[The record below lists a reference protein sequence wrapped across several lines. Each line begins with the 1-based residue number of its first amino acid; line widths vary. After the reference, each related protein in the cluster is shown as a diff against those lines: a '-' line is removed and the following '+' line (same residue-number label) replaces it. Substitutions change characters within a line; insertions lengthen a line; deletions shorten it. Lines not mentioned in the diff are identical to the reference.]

1 MLKYNLC
8 ILATITNDITPPP
21 KKKSKKWKKKNNKTK
36 WTSFIDEH
44 YYLLKK
50 YIGLQM
56 LFRERSLSW
65 GSWGCGGGGYIWRD
79 GRESVMTY
87 LNNMVDCSS
96 IIKYLIV
103 LFFLFNS
110 FAVTSL
116 TFTEYRTNAISWTTI
131 SGFGLIVQWLG
142 GLLFKST
149 FDV

>member
-1 MLKYNLC
+1 MYTCDNNKRYN
-8 ILATITNDITPPP
+8 PPP
-21 KKKSKKWKKKNNKTK
+21 KKNKSKNEEKNTTK
-36 WTSFIDEH
+36 QSELHLLTSTFT
-44 YYLLKK
+44 YWRN
-50 YIGLQM
+50 IGLQM
-56 LFRERSLSW
+56 LFREMSLSW

-142 GLLFKST
+142 G
-149 FDV
+149 